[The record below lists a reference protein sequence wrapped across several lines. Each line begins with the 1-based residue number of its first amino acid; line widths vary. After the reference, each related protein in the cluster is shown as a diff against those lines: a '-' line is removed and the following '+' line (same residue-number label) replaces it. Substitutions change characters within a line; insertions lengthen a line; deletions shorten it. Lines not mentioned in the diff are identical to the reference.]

1 MLFAHKLGNELS
13 DEEMQEI
20 VELLIAKDIFDRKM
34 YEEHQVLTSV
44 HIQKVWLEATKRRK
58 RDLTP
63 LPYFLME
70 TKVPKTGKKKMRY
83 RMYCFHQ
90 KMHAI
95 PNKVKKSKV
104 KKRKTRPS
112 NSPRGERRRRNG
124 GLFFRHPGICLQQE
138 DTQSGRFDVG
148 AATTSYRRP
157 K

>member
-1 MLFAHKLGNELS
+1 MLFVHKLGNELS

-63 LPYFLME
+63 SLLPYE
-70 TKVPKTGKKKMRY
+70 TKVPKNGKKKKKTLRY
-83 RMYCFHQ
+83 RMYCFH
-90 KMHAI
+90 
-95 PNKVKKSKV
+95 
-104 KKRKTRPS
+104 RKCMQ
-112 NSPRGERRRRNG
+112 
-124 GLFFRHPGICLQQE
+124 FR
-138 DTQSGRFDVG
+138 T
-148 AATTSYRRP
+148 